1 MRGGKDVDFTQKPAK
16 YQFHAAHKLK
26 NVDFT
31 SFKGKCGFYGNVW
44 RQGCWFHLGNS
55 EMFISSERD
64 VHFTLRH

>member
-31 SFKGKCGFYGNVW
+31 SFKGKCGFYGNV
-44 RQGCWFHLGNS
+44 
-55 EMFISSERD
+55 
-64 VHFTLRH
+64 